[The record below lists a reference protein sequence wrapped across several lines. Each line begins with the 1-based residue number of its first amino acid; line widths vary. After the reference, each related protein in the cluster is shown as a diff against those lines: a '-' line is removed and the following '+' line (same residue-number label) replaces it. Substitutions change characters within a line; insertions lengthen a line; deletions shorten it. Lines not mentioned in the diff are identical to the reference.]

1 MAQPKTAPRNGGTQ
15 LEQPASNIQPRIQRI
30 ERSTRGL
37 RDMLFDELDALRNG
51 KTTPQ
56 RASAVAKLSSEICN
70 SVRIELYY
78 QRVTAG
84 LPRAGDPMLEQ
95 ARVWLGSQTNGQEE

>member
-1 MAQPKTAPRNGGTQ
+1 MAPPKTAPRNGGTY
-15 LEQPASNIQPRIQRI
+15 EQPATNVHPRVQRI

-95 ARVWLGSQTNGQEE
+95 ARVWLGNQTNGQQEE